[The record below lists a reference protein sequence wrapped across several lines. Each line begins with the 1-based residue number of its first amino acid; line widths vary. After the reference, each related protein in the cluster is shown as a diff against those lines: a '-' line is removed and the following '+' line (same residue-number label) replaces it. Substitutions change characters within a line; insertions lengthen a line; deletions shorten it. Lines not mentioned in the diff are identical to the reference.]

1 MTESDPQSLVD
12 DHDYYAAMRS
22 GSRAEQLFHPA
33 RLKLI
38 TEMACWKDREV
49 LELGSGTGCVA
60 IPLAEAGAAV
70 TAVELS
76 ASHLEQLERY
86 ATERDLEIQGVQA
99 DARRLPFEDDSFD
112 VVVLASLVH
121 LVPKTGS
128 LLREAERVC
137 RPHGRIL
144 IAGPWQRHPKSMPWL
159 KTILRGGKAPDGRRH
174 QPFNEKVLKQL
185 LTRSTFLGSKYNY
198 PMGYFATLFMPDR
211 KPS

>member
-1 MTESDPQSLVD
+1 VSESLVD
-12 DHDYYAAMRS
+12 DHDYFAAMHS

-33 RLKLI
+33 RLRLI
-38 TEMACWKDREV
+38 TGMACWREREV

-76 ASHLEQLERY
+76 PDHLEQLARY
-86 ATERDLEIQGVQA
+86 ADERSLSITGVEA
-99 DARRLPFEDDSFD
+99 DARSLPFADDQFD

-121 LVPKTGS
+121 LVPRTGS

-137 RPHGRIL
+137 RPDGRLL
-144 IAGPWQRHPKSMPWL
+144 IAGPWQKHPKSNPWL
-159 KTILRGGKAPDGRRH
+159 KTILRGGKAPDARKH

-198 PMGYFATLFMPDR
+198 PIGYFATLFMPDR
-211 KPS
+211 KPVLPS